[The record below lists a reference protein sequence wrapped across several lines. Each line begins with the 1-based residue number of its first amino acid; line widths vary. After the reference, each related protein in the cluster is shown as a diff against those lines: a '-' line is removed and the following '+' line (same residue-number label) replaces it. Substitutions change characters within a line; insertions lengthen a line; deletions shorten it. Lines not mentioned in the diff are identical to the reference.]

1 MSTFPA
7 VPGGPTGSAVNVGPG
22 PAVDPSPAA
31 VGAATGAAD
40 AVAPRAPSDRAEAGP
55 SLSLELFPP
64 RPGRY
69 TT

>member
-1 MSTFPA
+1 MRTFPA

-40 AVAPRAPSDRAEAGP
+40 AVAPRAP
-55 SLSLELFPP
+55 
-64 RPGRY
+64 
-69 TT
+69 